1 MTVRSTLI
9 LLQFVAYFA
18 LLLAGALVALNIIF
32 SSRRAIHGG
41 GPPPIPV
48 LVTVL
53 GVLALRGI
61 SLVQHRPELFGVWPL
76 VTVVIFDVG
85 SWFLPPLIC
94 RWLGLAAEDED

>member
-18 LLLAGALVALNIIF
+18 LLLAGALVAVNIIF
-32 SSRRAIHGG
+32 SSRRAIHGE

-53 GVLALRGI
+53 GVLALRGL
-61 SLVQHRPELFGVWPL
+61 SLVQHRPALFGVWPL

>member
-9 LLQFVAYFA
+9 LLQLVAYFA
-18 LLLAGALVALNIIF
+18 LLLAGALVAVNIIF
-32 SSRRAIHGG
+32 SSRRAIHGE

-53 GVLALRGI
+53 GVLALRGL
-61 SLVQHRPELFGVWPL
+61 SLVQHRPALFGVWPL